1 MENVIIVSGN
11 RSASEMLA
19 GFFAE
24 SFGCNPRHADSAA
37 HAYSIFESGAKCEL
51 AVVNAPLP
59 DESGMRLCEYISE
72 NTSAFCIL
80 IAKAE
85 TAEKLSDFADRN
97 NIVFIARPFS
107 RTALYQTIKLVDIS
121 VKKFYKLSE
130 KTEKLEAKMDE
141 VHKIDKAKFM
151 LMEYKGMTEQQAHSF
166 LEKYAMNIRK
176 KKSLAANEIINKLTE
191 EYL

>member
-1 MENVIIVSGN
+1 M
-11 RSASEMLA
+11 
-19 GFFAE
+19 
-24 SFGCNPRHADSAA
+24 
-37 HAYSIFESGAKCEL
+37 
-51 AVVNAPLP
+51 
-59 DESGMRLCEYISE
+59 
-72 NTSAFCIL
+72 
-80 IAKAE
+80 
-85 TAEKLSDFADRN
+85 
-97 NIVFIARPFS
+97 
-107 RTALYQTIKLVDIS
+107 
-121 VKKFYKLSE
+121 KKFYKLSE